1 MSGASAGEREA
12 ILRRAIIRVKPE
24 YFAWPPDVQE
34 RYRVTMP
41 DDDDFRIRQAV
52 LKALFDIQVNT
63 RERLHAACDAFNDAQ
78 YLLFNS
84 TLLPIM
90 GIGADS
96 FFLNTGFAAN
106 TSILDF
112 ATLYDYDLDD
122 YQFQE
127 KARQED
133 QPDYMGKPYRG
144 SLYYT
149 WARLEIDGVFH
160 YASLSMAAGY
170 LFSRI
175 DELGSDKIDALIP
188 HTYVKGKDHGK
199 REGHGTI
206 YDQRIDAGGMERQ
219 LEELRDRLYHYTS
232 ERYDA
237 LLDAFDAQ
245 AAKAVYLFEGSWG
258 NDPHMD
264 FIFTDKTALQSVR
277 FRHFMQDCRAI
288 AGDSHDL
295 DPLIEPER
303 QTIINYLDQ
312 AYQDI
317 LATFD
322 PKLVKF
328 RKKRKIVIADG
339 ALKDL
344 LDLM

>member
-1 MSGASAGEREA
+1 MQTAGAREA

-24 YFAWPPDVQE
+24 YFSWPLDVQE

-41 DDDDFRIRQAV
+41 DADDFRIRQAV
-52 LKALFDIQVNT
+52 LKALFDIQVDT
-63 RERLHAACDAFNDAQ
+63 RERMHAVFDAFNDVQ

-90 GIGADS
+90 GIGADH
-96 FFLNTGFAAN
+96 FFLNTGFATHTN
-106 TSILDF
+106 ILDF
-112 ATLYDYDLDD
+112 ATLYDYDVDD

-133 QPDYMGKPYRG
+133 NSDYRGKPYRG

-170 LFSRI
+170 LFSMI
-175 DELGSDKIDALIP
+175 DELGSDKIDVLIP

-206 YDQRIDAGGMERQ
+206 YDRRIDAGGMERQ
-219 LEELRDRLYHYTS
+219 LEELQDRLYRYTA

-237 LLDAFDAQ
+237 LLNAFDTQ
-245 AAKAVYLFEGSWG
+245 ASKAVYLFERSWG

-277 FRHFMQDCRAI
+277 FRHFVRDCRAI
-288 AGDSHDL
+288 AGNGRDL
-295 DPLIEPER
+295 DPLIEHER
-303 QTIINYLDQ
+303 QAVINYLDH

-317 LATFD
+317 LDNFD
-322 PKLVKF
+322 PKLIKF
-328 RKKRKIVIADG
+328 RKKRKIVVADG

-344 LDLM
+344 MDLI